1 MNDLSKRYNL
11 SPGILKEK
19 KVKYYP
25 ENLSILNT
33 DNSTIRI
40 IVNPQEIYLNLNES
54 ELQMEFEVLKTAGTR
69 YADADDIRL
78 VNLAPLALFSE
89 MRLKTNSDKPS
100 KK

>member
-1 MNDLSKRYNL
+1 MDKLTKRYNH
-11 SPGILKEK
+11 SSGILKEK

-89 MRLKTNSDKPS
+89 MTKN
-100 KK
+100 